1 VAPRSEMSR
10 DALHALSSA
19 VLAVTSH
26 LSVEEVLQ
34 RIVTSA
40 RELLDAEYAALGVP
54 DDQDSFAQFVVDG
67 VSDEQ
72 WRAIGPLPRQHGL
85 LGVMLREARP
95 QRLDD
100 IRADPRFWGWPAAH
114 PELVGF
120 LGVPIMDGQAILG
133 AIYLAN
139 KQGGFTDHDEA
150 LLRVL
155 AAHAAIALTN
165 ARLYERSRELTLVE
179 ERTRLA
185 RELHDAVAQ
194 KLFSLRLTAGAAAA
208 LVERDPHRAREEL
221 GRVQQLSGDALGEL
235 RSAIFELRP
244 AELSDD
250 GLVDTLRKHVEV
262 LRRIHGVRIDWS
274 PGDCGVAPV
283 SALLPALPSDRE
295 DAVFRVAQEALQNS
309 LRHSGAEVVSV
320 SLRTENGAVVLE
332 VSDDGR
338 GFDVTATRQ
347 TSRRLGLSSMR
358 ARARESG
365 GRLWVTSV
373 PGSGTTVRLELPHE

>member
-1 VAPRSEMSR
+1 VSGTSDTSR
-10 DALHALSSA
+10 QTLHALSRA
-19 VLAVTSH
+19 VLDVASH

-34 RIVTSA
+34 RIVSSA
-40 RELLDAEYAALGVP
+40 RELLNARYAALGVP
-54 DDQDSFAQFVVDG
+54 DDQGSFAQFVVDG

-72 WRAIGPLPRQHGL
+72 WREIGPLPRQHGL

-95 QRLDD
+95 QRLAD

-120 LGVPIMDGQAILG
+120 LGVPIVDHDAILG

-139 KQGGFTDHDEA
+139 KRDGGGFTADDEA
-150 LLRVL
+150 LLLVL
-155 AAHAAIALTN
+155 AGHAAIALTN

-208 LVERDPHRAREEL
+208 LVSRDPERAREEL
-221 GRVQQLSGDALGEL
+221 ARVQQLSADALGEL
-235 RSAIFELRP
+235 RSAIFQLRP

-250 GLVDTLRKHVEV
+250 GLADTLAKHVEV

-274 PGDCGVAPV
+274 V
-283 SALLPALPSDRE
+283 SDWAAALPPERE
-295 DAVFRVAQEALQNS
+295 DALFRVAQEALQNA
-309 LRHSGAEVVSV
+309 LRHSGADRVAV
-320 SLRTENGAVVLE
+320 SLRAVNGSAVLE
-332 VSDDGR
+332 VSDAGT
-338 GFDVTATRQ
+338 GFDVAAARQ
-347 TSRRLGLSSMR
+347 SSRRLGLSSMR
-358 ARARESG
+358 ARAREAG
-365 GRLWVTSV
+365 GRLTVTST
-373 PGSGTTVRLELPHE
+373 PGVGTTVRLEVPHG

>member
-1 VAPRSEMSR
+1 MSR
-10 DALHALSSA
+10 QTLQALSSA

-34 RIVTSA
+34 RIVSSA
-40 RELLDAEYAALGVP
+40 RELTDADYAALGVP
-54 DDQDSFAQFVVDG
+54 DDQGSFAQFVVDG

-85 LGVMLREARP
+85 LGVMLHEARP

-114 PELVGF
+114 PELVAF
-120 LGVPIMDGQAILG
+120 LGVPILDGEAILG

-139 KQGGFTDHDEA
+139 KRGGFTDDDEA
-150 LLRVL
+150 LMAVL

-208 LVERDPHRAREEL
+208 LVSRDPERAREEL

-235 RSAIFELRP
+235 RSAIFQLRP

-250 GLVDTLRKHVEV
+250 GLTDTLRKHLEV
-262 LRRIHGVRIDWS
+262 LRRVHGVRIDWAG
-274 PGDCGVAPV
+274 GDCGA
-283 SALLPALPSDRE
+283 ALPPERE
-295 DAVFRVAQEALQNS
+295 HAVFRIAQEALQNA
-309 LRHSGAEVVSV
+309 LRHARASVVRV
-320 SLRTENGAVVLE
+320 SLQAENGAVVLE
-332 VSDDGR
+332 VVDDGT
-338 GFDVTATRQ
+338 GFDVAATRQ

-358 ARARESG
+358 ARAREAG
-365 GRLWVTSV
+365 GRLSVTSAA
-373 PGSGTTVRLELPHE
+373 GSGTTVRLEVPHG